1 MPALKRIADLGDG
14 WQPGPIPVEVFRARL
29 SQLQILMAERGR
41 TMSELSISMIG
52 NTRDLQQHREK
63 IAALEEL
70 GVTELLL
77 FMMGPTVDAT
87 LMEIEEAAR
96 TLMS

>member
-1 MPALKRIADLGDG
+1 MAALKRIADLGDG
-14 WQPGPIPVEVFRARL
+14 WQPGPIPVEVFRDRVGRL
-29 SQLQILMAERGR
+29 QTLMAERGR
-41 TMSELSISMIG
+41 SMAELSISMIG
-52 NTRDLQQHREK
+52 STRDLQQHPEK

-87 LMEIEEAAR
+87 LKEIEEAAR